1 MKLIEYQSLVNS
13 AQHKLDRQNN
23 EELLLKEI
31 KNIKNRLENSILFSY
46 HAIGAKI
53 NEFYNKCY
61 GKNEMARIAKT
72 LDLSISTVYKIVQF
86 AEKYDQHD
94 VVEISEGTFQL
105 SWHRLRDNLSLRKED
120 VLSAYRS
127 SHHPYEFSKKIGQL
141 KRIVKAEKN
150 PDNNVA
156 KASEEE
162 SEFCPRVLNFQCEA
176 SDGHISQVL
185 KNLQAEVTR
194 LQSELDQKNRQI
206 KAFLSTIRRWRAG
219 WIAKFPEMLRDLD
232 QDTLL
237 SLECSLIEEKQR
249 RMTRDSVL
257 FQRTAT

>member
-13 AQHKLDRQNN
+13 AQHKLDCQNN

-31 KNIKNRLENSILFSY
+31 KNIKNRLENSKLLAY

-94 VVEISEGTFQL
+94 VVEISENTFQL

-127 SHHPYEFSKKIGQL
+127 SHQPYEFSKKIGQL
-141 KRIVKAEKN
+141 KRIAKAEKK

-156 KASEEE
+156 ETSGED
-162 SEFCPRVLNFQCEA
+162 SEFCPRVPNFQCEA
-176 SDGHISQVL
+176 SDDHLSQAL
-185 KNLQAEVTR
+185 KGLQAEVTS
-194 LQSELDQKNRQI
+194 LHSELDQKKHQI
-206 KAFLSTIRRWRAG
+206 KALLSKVRRWRAG
-219 WIAKFPEMLRDLD
+219 WISNFPEMLRDLD